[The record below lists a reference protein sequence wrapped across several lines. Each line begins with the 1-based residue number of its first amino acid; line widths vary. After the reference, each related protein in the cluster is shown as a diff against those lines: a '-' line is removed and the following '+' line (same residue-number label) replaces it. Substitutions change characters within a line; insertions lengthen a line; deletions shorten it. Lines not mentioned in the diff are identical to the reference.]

1 MGSKRQY
8 VLIGSFYF
16 LGAYEMGAKVCQETK
31 KDLFSAQ
38 DHLFRVKDN
47 LLDQIGCGGNSN
59 CTKILIHSVG
69 QSLLRHAPR

>member
-1 MGSKRQY
+1 
-8 VLIGSFYF
+8 
-16 LGAYEMGAKVCQETK
+16 MGAKVCQETK